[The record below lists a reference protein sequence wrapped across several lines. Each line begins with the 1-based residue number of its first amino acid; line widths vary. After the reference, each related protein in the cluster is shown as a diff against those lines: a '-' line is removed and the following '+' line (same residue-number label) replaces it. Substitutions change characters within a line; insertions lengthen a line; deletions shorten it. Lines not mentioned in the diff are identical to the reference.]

1 TKYRNK
7 HKHNPSKKPDGFNNE
22 ELNDQTFDMAVIM
35 GLDPPLFSI
44 CHILSLL

>member
-7 HKHNPSKKPDGFNNE
+7 HKHNSSKKPDSFNNK
-22 ELNDQTFDMAVIM
+22 ELNDQAFGMAAIM

-44 CHILSLL
+44 CHILSPL